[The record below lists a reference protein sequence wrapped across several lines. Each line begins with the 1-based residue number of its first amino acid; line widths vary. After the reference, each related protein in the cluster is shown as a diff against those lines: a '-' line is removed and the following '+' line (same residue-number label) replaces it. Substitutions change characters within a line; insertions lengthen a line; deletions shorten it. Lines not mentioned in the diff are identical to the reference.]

1 VWSLQ
6 ILVAFLVQIGIV
18 GVILADLVN
27 LNVKMIFEKL
37 NLPL

>member
-18 GVILADLVN
+18 GVILANLVN